1 MYGPGTNLAHGASL
15 FFHSEYQVHY
25 AMDAIHRVLVVGS
38 ANRSRCAEDAH
49 DEYAERHQ
57 AEISQLVWAHP
68 SITHSHYKNPQ
79 GKVFT
84 LSPWPIDRYWEW
96 TRTLDLD
103 DYVIA

>member
-1 MYGPGTNLAHGASL
+1 MARA
-15 FFHSEYQVHY
+15 Q
-25 AMDAIHRVLVVGS
+25 RVLESGARTIEV
-38 ANRSRCAEDAH
+38 RRDAH

-84 LSPWPIDRYWEW
+84 LSPWPIDRYWQW
-96 TRTLDLD
+96 TQAVDPD
-103 DYVIA
+103 DYVLA